1 MRKLVLVPVISTG
14 LLFACS
20 DSKTSAVGVNE
31 QQQDKTVM
39 QKQIQKAWV
48 GHYQGITPC
57 ESCLSHCEGCDG
69 TAVDL
74 VLKPDLSYELTLQR
88 LSSAATPQVLSGKMY
103 FKDTAQSYLELSNIK
118 KRHSL
123 VYDRDND
130 QFEILDDVTGQ
141 SYEFSNEFI
150 LEKVV

>member
-1 MRKLVLVPVISTG
+1 M
-14 LLFACS
+14 
-20 DSKTSAVGVNE
+20 
-31 QQQDKTVM
+31 
-39 QKQIQKAWV
+39 
-48 GHYQGITPC
+48 
-57 ESCLSHCEGCDG
+57 
-69 TAVDL
+69 DL

-123 VYDRDND
+123 VYDRDHD